1 MVRELGVIPDGP
13 PVPMPLRRATGNV
26 NFRGRS
32 LVRSHLVWGRNLS
45 DRTFHLK
52 LDQALELDAVFH
64 REVADEIVHEP
75 VDAQAHGLRFAY
87 APLLHV
93 ENLLG
98 AHLADTCFVLHGIA
112 GAAHGDS
119 RVSIRAAGRV
129 DKKRVALGVV
139 LAILEMLRPVN
150 QTAVSGSAF
159 ADGDR
164 FGNNVAGR
172 FIGSMNHLRSGVLM
186 LAVVGERYG
195 KNFATRLATFH
206 DHAGIFHGETGAD
219 VAIDPFYLGVLLRE
233 TA

>member
-26 NFRGRS
+26 NVPWTQPSSITSCLG
-32 LVRSHLVWGRNLS
+32 LNLS

-75 VDAQAHGLRFAY
+75 VDAQAHGLRFAQ
-87 APLLHV
+87 AALLHV

-129 DKKRVALGVV
+129 RS
-139 LAILEMLRPVN
+139 EE
-150 QTAVSGSAF
+150 QTSELQS
-159 ADGDR
+159 
-164 FGNNVAGR
+164 
-172 FIGSMNHLRSGVLM
+172 LT
-186 LAVVGERYG
+186 
-195 KNFATRLATFH
+195 KT
-206 DHAGIFHGETGAD
+206 
-219 VAIDPFYLGVLLRE
+219 
-233 TA
+233 